1 MVIGKKLRSCR
12 AVARPHVAI
21 SFEGA
26 KPKNLS
32 KKAYLTQRRM
42 EYIYRKNLD
51 IRIYKPKERAR
62 EIESSSS
69 MAF

>member
-12 AVARPHVAI
+12 AVARPHAGI

-26 KPKNLS
+26 KPKNLA
-32 KKAYLTQRRM
+32 KKAYLPQRRM

-51 IRIYKPKERAR
+51 ARIYKLKERAR
-62 EIESSSS
+62 EIESSSL